1 MSAEAGAGDPVPV
14 IIGLAFGGM
23 AGVARGFDPGLGV
36 AGSAAAPG
44 CAPAPEKDSFKRTK
58 PSGMK
63 IAGRLYFAWIYPSAF
78 RSSAIS
84 TAPPAAPRRV
94 LCDRPTN
101 L

>member
-23 AGVARGFDPGLGV
+23 AGLPGDSIRDLV
-36 AGSAAAPG
+36 LPDLLRLPDVL
-44 CAPAPEKDSFKRTK
+44 PAPEKDSFKRTK